1 MKKRIHDTYVR
12 WEDQRVR
19 IGTHTDIRI
28 SDPVAVAQLESVREP
43 VTEKCVSQIQFAP
56 IGETAK
62 HLLEVYFPNADKAV
76 ADSYIIHICEQE
88 ILVYA
93 DTPNGIRY
101 AASTIRSYY
110 DAGLP
115 MGLLYNTPIVPFRAV
130 KTYIPARKNIP
141 FFREFVQ
148 MCMHY
153 GYNTLIMEVGG
164 AMEYK
169 RHPEIN
175 EGWEEYA
182 QIFQEYPRKSD
193 DVQRC
198 MPWLKDSIHWE
209 NGGGSYL
216 TQEELKE
223 LIAYCQ
229 AYGLEVIP
237 EVPSL
242 SHSDYL
248 LTRHPELAEN
258 PEDPTPDTYC
268 PSNPDT
274 YALLFDVLEE
284 IVDVFQPKTVHIAHD
299 EWHTACVCPR
309 CKERDPGQLFAEDV
323 NRIHR
328 WLKKQGIQTMI
339 WGDMLVRFVDK
350 YGGICGAGVKVRKI
364 PREDFVDIRGEK
376 YRCHREIWGKAA
388 LESDEGYLYC
398 APDSSSALG
407 MVDTDVIVMN
417 WLYYRHPDM
426 NSWYMHAG
434 HRCVLGN
441 FNPRNMRNW
450 DEIVNQGVEG
460 FAISNWSMLDDRHM
474 QRNGI
479 LLFMAY
485 AAMMSWN
492 RDYRGENYTD
502 NILAAAD
509 DLFYYHYRDALKG
522 HYAQIVHA
530 STEAIPHELFVDGNC
545 MDENADRM
553 GWYRITYDDGS
564 TEDVDI
570 FYGLNIGL
578 HCPWT
583 PQKEELGYGEIG
595 VMEPTYR
602 CCYEIVENETWYKWL
617 IPLEKRAISIE
628 PILLDRYR
636 DAIKIRSMEL
646 F

>member
-1 MKKRIHDTYVR
+1 MKKRINDTYVR
-12 WEDQRVR
+12 WEEQRVR
-19 IGTHTDIRI
+19 IGTTTEILTD
-28 SDPVAVAQLESVREP
+28 DAVIAAQLETVREENAP
-43 VTEKCVSQIQFAP
+43 CIKQIRFSPIQADILGVVQQTFPHAEQPAP
-56 IGETAK
+56 DAYVIQVQQECIS
-62 HLLEVYFPNADKAV
+62 VY
-76 ADSYIIHICEQE
+76 S
-88 ILVYA
+88 
-93 DTPNGIRY
+93 DTPNGMRY
-101 AASTIRSYY
+101 AACTIRSYY
-110 DAGLP
+110 ENGMP
-115 MGLLYNTPIVPFRAV
+115 IGLLYNTPSVPFRAM
-130 KTYIPARKNIP
+130 KTYIPARNNIP

-153 GYNTLIMEVGG
+153 GYNTLIMEIGG

-182 QIFQEYPRKSD
+182 QIFQEYHGKTD
-193 DVQRC
+193 EVQRC

-223 LIAYCQ
+223 LVAYCN
-229 AYGLEVIP
+229 AHGLEIIP

-258 PEDPTPDTYC
+258 PEDPVPDTYC

-284 IVDVFQPKTVHIAHD
+284 ILEVFHPKTVHIAHD
-299 EWHTACVCPR
+299 EWHTACLCPK
-309 CKERDPGQLFAEDV
+309 CKGKDPGDLLAEDI
-323 NRIHR
+323 NRINR
-328 WLKKQGIQTMI
+328 WLKARGVGTMI
-339 WGDMLVRFVDK
+339 WGDMLLRFVDK
-350 YGGICGAGVKVRKI
+350 YGGVCGAGVKVRKI
-364 PREDFVDIRGEK
+364 PLDKYVDIRGEK

-388 LESDEGYLYC
+388 LETNEGYLYC

-407 MVDTDVIVMN
+407 KVDADVVIMN

-426 NSWYMHAG
+426 NKWYMDAG
-434 HRCVLGN
+434 YRCVLGN
-441 FNPRNMRNW
+441 FNPRNMRDW
-450 DEIVNQGVEG
+450 YETIASGVEG

-479 LLFMAY
+479 LLFMAF
-485 AAMMSWN
+485 ASMMVWN

-502 NILAAAD
+502 NILLVAE
-509 DLFYYHYRDALKG
+509 DLFNYHYRAARKG
-522 HYAQIVHA
+522 HFAQVVHA
-530 STEAIPHELFVDGNC
+530 STVEIPHQLFVDGNC
-545 MDENADRM
+545 MDEDADRM
-553 GWYRITYDDGS
+553 GYYRVTYADDA
-564 TEDVDI
+564 TEDVPI
-570 FYGLNIGL
+570 YYGLNIGL
-578 HCPWT
+578 FCPWT

-602 CCYEIVENETWYKWL
+602 CCYDIVDNETWYKWL
-617 IPLEKRAISIE
+617 IPLKKKAVKIE
-628 PILLDRYR
+628 PIIFEQYK
-636 DAIKIRSMEL
+636 DAVKIRTVEL